1 MPNNTRRWKKV
12 IQKDAKCHQKTIKS
26 HQKHTKT
33 VPNWWQNVPRSNVI
47 YPFWGHSQSQHSVSD
62 EYFKP
67 YTVQTKANKYL
78 EPINVFIINLARFY
92 TTNAGSYPTWK
103 IIWKIDRIT
112 TEGNRKYQKR
122 YQMLPKV
129 HLRSPKM
136 HPKGSKR
143 VPKGYQIGAKTCQG
157 LPKWCSGPKVSILFR
172 FATHFGSHFGPIFF
186 QKSKKM
192 LKAMPPKSKIG
203 QGSKIYD
210 QIMRKACQNGL

>member
-67 YTVQTKANKYL
+67 YTVQTKTKKYV
-78 EPINVFIINLARFY
+78 EPIKVFIINLTRSY

-103 IIWKIDRIT
+103 IIWKIDRV
-112 TEGNRKYQKR
+112 TEGSRKYQKTIPNATKSP
-122 YQMLPKV
+122 PKV
-129 HLRSPKM
+129 TKSAPKGLQKDTKRAPNWCQNVARAAQMMLRS
-136 HPKGSKR
+136 KGTDS
-143 VPKGYQIGAKTCQG
+143 
-157 LPKWCSGPKVSILFR
+157 F
-172 FATHFGSHFGPIFF
+172 
-186 QKSKKM
+186 
-192 LKAMPPKSKIG
+192 
-203 QGSKIYD
+203 
-210 QIMRKACQNGL
+210 